1 MQLIKYK
8 REDMKE
14 KSAFI
19 TIIGRPNV
27 GKSSLMNRVLG
38 QKVAIVSNKPQT
50 TRTKIM
56 GIYTKAETQLVFIDT
71 PGFHKPRNELDRNM
85 NKAVGD
91 GMADVDAAVLVVEAV
106 TKFKSEDGSLSPAEL
121 ELIKELKKRKLKA
134 ILIINKIDLLENKE
148 ELLNMILRY
157 NEQFQFETVIPLSA
171 KTGDGVDRMLMELN
185 KFARPSVHYFPDDD
199 VTDQP
204 EKVMVAEMIR
214 EKLLHTLDKEVPHGI
229 AIDLERFV
237 ERDTS
242 AGEPIVEVEATVIC
256 EKESHKGIII
266 GKGGATLKKVGSMAR
281 RDIEN
286 FFGIKANVKLWVK
299 VKEDWRNRQ
308 GLIHTFGLD

>member
-1 MQLIKYK
+1 
-8 REDMKE
+8 MKE

-27 GKSSLMNRVLG
+27 GKSSLMNNILG

-56 GIYTKAETQLVFIDT
+56 GIHTNKETQLVFIDT
-71 PGFHKPRNELDRNM
+71 PGFHKPRNELDKNM

-91 GMADVDAAVLVVEAV
+91 GMADVDAAVLVIEAV
-106 TKFKSEDGSLSPAEL
+106 TRFKTDDNALPPAEV

-134 ILIINKIDLLENKE
+134 VLVINKIDLLENKE
-148 ELLNMILRY
+148 ELLNIIMRY
-157 NEQFQFETVIPLSA
+157 TSQFDFDAVVPLSA
-171 KTGDGVDRMLMELN
+171 RTGDGVERLMTELI
-185 KFARPSVHYFPDDD
+185 KFAKPSPHYFSEDD

-214 EKLLHTLDKEVPHGI
+214 EKLLRTLDKEVPHGI
-229 AIDLERFV
+229 AVDLERFV
-237 ERDTS
+237 ERDTKN
-242 AGEPIVEVEATVIC
+242 GEPIVEVEATIIC
-256 EKESHKGIII
+256 ERESHKGIII
-266 GKGGATLKKVGSMAR
+266 GKGGSVLKKIGSMAR
-281 RDIEN
+281 YDIEE
-286 FFGIKANVKLWVK
+286 FFGIRANVKLWVK

>member
-1 MQLIKYK
+1 
-8 REDMKE
+8 MKE

-27 GKSSLMNRVLG
+27 GKSSLMNKILG

-56 GIYTKAETQLVFIDT
+56 GILTKDEVQTVFIDT

-91 GMADVDAAVLVVEAV
+91 GMADVDAAVLVIEAV
-106 TKFKSEDGSLSPAEL
+106 TRFKTDGETLPPAEI

-134 ILIINKIDLLENKE
+134 VLVINKIDLLEKKE
-148 ELLNMILRY
+148 DLLKIIIRY
-157 NEQFQFETVIPLSA
+157 TNEFEFDAVVPLSA
-171 KTGDGVDRMLMELN
+171 RTGDGVELLLGELS
-185 KFARPSVHYFPDDD
+185 KFAKVSPHYFPDDD

-214 EKLLHTLDKEVPHGI
+214 EKLLRTLDKEVPHGI

-242 AGEPIVEVEATVIC
+242 SGEPIVEVEATVIC
-256 EKESHKGIII
+256 ERESHKGIII
-266 GKGGATLKKVGSMAR
+266 GKGGATLKKIGSMAR
-281 RDIEN
+281 GDIED
-286 FFGIKANVKLWVK
+286 FFGIRANVKLWVK

>member
-1 MQLIKYK
+1 
-8 REDMKE
+8 MKE

-27 GKSSLMNRVLG
+27 GKSSLMNKLLG
-38 QKVAIVSNKPQT
+38 QKIAIVSNKPQT

-56 GIYTKAETQLVFIDT
+56 GILTKEETQLVFIDT
-71 PGFHKPRNELDRNM
+71 PGFHKPKNVLDKNM

-106 TKFKSEDGSLSPAEL
+106 TRFKTDSETLPAAEL

-134 ILIINKIDLLENKE
+134 ILVINKIDLLQKKE
-148 ELLNMILRY
+148 ELFNIILKY
-157 NEQFQFETVIPLSA
+157 NKEFEFDAVVPLSA
-171 KTGDGVDRMLMELN
+171 RTGDGLELLLSELN
-185 KFARPSVHYFPDDD
+185 KYAKPSPHYFAEDD

-214 EKLLHTLDKEVPHGI
+214 EKLLRTLDKEVPHGI
-229 AIDLERFV
+229 AVDLERFV
-237 ERDTS
+237 ERDTVN
-242 AGEPIVEVEATVIC
+242 GQPIVEVEATIIC
-256 EKESHKGIII
+256 EKDSHKGIII
-266 GKGGATLKKVGSMAR
+266 GKNGAVLKKIGTMAR
-281 RDIEN
+281 FDIEK

-308 GLIHTFGLD
+308 GLIHTYGLD

>member
-1 MQLIKYK
+1 
-8 REDMKE
+8 MKE

-27 GKSSLMNRVLG
+27 GKSSLMNKMLG

-56 GIYTKAETQLVFIDT
+56 GIHTNKETQLVFIDT
-71 PGFHKPRNELDRNM
+71 PGFHKARNELDKNM

-91 GMADVDAAVLVVEAV
+91 GMADVDAAVLVIEAV
-106 TKFKSEDGSLSPAEL
+106 TRFKTEENTLPPAET
-121 ELIKELKKRKLKA
+121 ELLKELKKRKLKA
-134 ILIINKIDLLENKE
+134 VLVINKIDLLEKKE
-148 ELLNMILRY
+148 ELLNIILRY
-157 NEQFQFETVIPLSA
+157 TSQYDFEAVVPLSA
-171 KTGDGVDRMLMELN
+171 RTGDGVDRLFAELN
-185 KFARPSVHYFPDDD
+185 KFAKPSPHYFADDD

-214 EKLLHTLDKEVPHGI
+214 EKLLRTLDKEVPHGI
-229 AIDLERFV
+229 AVDLERFV
-237 ERDTS
+237 ERDTKS
-242 AGEPIVEVEATVIC
+242 GEPIVEVEATIIC
-256 EKESHKGIII
+256 ERESHKGIII
-266 GKGGATLKKVGSMAR
+266 GKGGAVLKKIGSMAR
-281 RDIEN
+281 YDIEE

>member
-1 MQLIKYK
+1 
-8 REDMKE
+8 MKQ

-27 GKSSLMNRVLG
+27 GKSSLMNKVLG

-50 TRTKIM
+50 TRTRIM
-56 GIYTKAETQLVFIDT
+56 GIYTKDETQTVFIDT
-71 PGFHKPRNELDRNM
+71 PGFHKPRNELDKNM
-85 NKAVGD
+85 NRAVGE
-91 GMADVDAAVLVVEAV
+91 GMSDVDGAILVVEAV
-106 TKFKSEDGSLSPAEL
+106 TRFKSEDCSIPPAEA
-121 ELIKELKKRKLKA
+121 ELIKELKKRKMKA
-134 ILIINKIDLLENKE
+134 VLVINKIDLLEKKE
-148 ELLNMILRY
+148 ELFSIITKY
-157 NEQFQFETVIPLSA
+157 NNQFEFEAIIPLSA
-171 KTGDGVDRMLMELN
+171 KTGDGVDLMLSETS
-185 KFARPSVHYFPDDD
+185 KFAKPSPHYFDDED

-214 EKLLHTLDKEVPHGI
+214 EKLLRTLDKEVPHGI

-242 AGEPIVEVEATVIC
+242 SGEPIVEVEATVIC
-256 EKESHKGIII
+256 ERESHKGIII
-266 GKGGATLKKVGSMAR
+266 GKQGATLKRIGSMAR
-281 RDIEN
+281 ADIEK
-286 FFGIKANVKLWVK
+286 FFGIRANVKLWVK

>member
-1 MQLIKYK
+1 MSEK
-8 REDMKE
+8 

-19 TIIGRPNV
+19 TIIGRSNV
-27 GKSSLMNRVLG
+27 GKSSLMNKILG
-38 QKVAIVSNKPQT
+38 QKIAIVSNKPQT

-56 GIYTKAETQLVFIDT
+56 GIHTKDETQIVFIDT
-71 PGFHKPRNELDRNM
+71 PGFHKARNELDKNM
-85 NKAVGD
+85 NRAVSD

-106 TKFKSEDGSLSPAEL
+106 TKFKTDEAIPPAEA
-121 ELIKELKKRKLKA
+121 ELIRELKKRKLNA
-134 ILIINKIDLLENKE
+134 VLVINKIDLLEKKE
-148 ELLNMILRY
+148 ELLNIITKYSNEY
-157 NEQFQFETVIPLSA
+157 NFDSVIPLSA
-171 KTGDGVDRMLMELN
+171 KTGDGVELMLSELN
-185 KFARPSVHYFPDDD
+185 RYAKPSPHYFDEDA

-214 EKLLHTLDKEVPHGI
+214 EKLLRTLDKEVPHGI

-242 AGEPIVEVEATVIC
+242 SGEPIVEVEATVIC
-256 EKESHKGIII
+256 EKDSHKGIII
-266 GKGGATLKKVGSMAR
+266 GKGGATLKKIGTMAR
-281 RDIEN
+281 NDIER